1 MRYLPYQLVTKIDS
15 KCLLVLEH
23 FDESAE
29 VPIKPKA
36 PRACAEP
43 KPVTFVAVAF
53 WGALSEMLKKWST

>member
-43 KPVTFVAVAF
+43 KPVTFVDVAF
-53 WGALSEMLKKWST
+53 WGAS